1 MLHTSAQELLEQLRE
16 IIDQC
21 ENKDFSKPL
30 DELSGST
37 FGQHVRHTLEFFIC
51 LFDARN
57 EKLVNY
63 DNRKHDQLIE
73 TDKKLALSVIVSIQE
88 FLTQNS
94 EDFEISFEANYTEVD
109 GNDVSMRS
117 SFFRELAYN
126 IEHAIHHMALIKI
139 AINQSLNYIKLQ
151 ENFGVASSTVRYR
164 TGQQA

>member
-1 MLHTSAQELLEQLRE
+1 MLHTSAQELLRQLEE

-21 ENKDFSKPL
+21 DSKDFSRPL

-37 FGQHVRHTLEFFIC
+37 FGQHIRHTLEFFIC

-57 EKLVNY
+57 ERIVNY
-63 DNRKHDQLIE
+63 DNRKHDKLIE
-73 TDKKLALSVIVSIQE
+73 SEKKLAKSVINSILE
-88 FLTQNS
+88 FLEKNE
-94 EDFEISFEANYTEVD
+94 EDFDITFEANHTASE
-109 GNDVSMRS
+109 GNNQQMKS

-139 AINQSLNYIKLQ
+139 AINQSLGYIKLP

-164 TGQQA
+164 TGQRA